1 MVQRI
6 TLAPQGPEFSRFVM
20 GYWRL
25 MDWNMSPLQLA
36 SFIEEHIDLGVTT
49 VDHADIYGGYQ
60 CEAAFGEALKL
71 VPALRD
77 RMEIVTKCGIATT
90 AKPEHALGHY
100 ITDSAHII
108 KSAEQSLVNLA
119 TDRID
124 LLLIHRPDPLMDAD
138 EVAEAFL
145 NLHQSGKVRH
155 FGVSNFTP
163 AQFALLQSRL
173 PFTLATNQVEISPVH
188 QPLLLDGTLDQLQQL
203 RIRPMAWSCLGG
215 GRLFNDDEF
224 QPQRNEL
231 DTIARELNAESIE
244 QVVYAWILRLPSKP
258 LPIIGSGKIERVR
271 SALAAEELQ
280 MTRQQWFR
288 IRKAALGYDVP

>member
-36 SFIEEHIDLGVTT
+36 SFIEEHLDLGITT

-188 QPLLLDGTLDQLQQL
+188 QQLLLDGTLDQLQQL

-224 QPQRNEL
+224 QPLRNEL
-231 DTIARELNAESIE
+231 ETIARELNAESIE

>member
-71 VPALRD
+71 VPALRG

-215 GRLFNDDEF
+215 GRLFNEEGFQALRDELA
-224 QPQRNEL
+224 QV
-231 DTIARELNAESIE
+231 AHELNADSIE
-244 QVVYAWILRLPSKP
+244 QVVYAWVLRLPSQP

-271 SALAAEELQ
+271 SAIVAEKLS

>member
-108 KSAEQSLVNLA
+108 RSAEQSLVNLA

-224 QPQRNEL
+224 LPLRNEL
-231 DTIARELNAESIE
+231 ETIARELNAQSIE